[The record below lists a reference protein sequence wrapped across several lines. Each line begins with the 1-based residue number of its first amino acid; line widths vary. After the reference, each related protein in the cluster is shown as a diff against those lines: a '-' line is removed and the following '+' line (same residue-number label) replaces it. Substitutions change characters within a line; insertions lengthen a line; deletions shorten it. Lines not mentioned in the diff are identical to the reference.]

1 MWTGVRQKKRRAK
14 RERQLLYSTLD
25 SLSAK
30 WLTLAMRFRH
40 RPKRPYFQRKESD
53 VQRAI
58 VQALSSAGWLV
69 MHIPN
74 QSTRGRQRW
83 SGLMP
88 GAPDLVAV
96 KHGRVLFLEVKTEK
110 GKVSAKQSEVHDLLR
125 LHGME
130 VRVVRNIDDIMD
142 LIQL

>member
-1 MWTGVRQKKRRAK
+1 MLG
-14 RERQLLYSTLD
+14 S
-25 SLSAK
+25 K
-30 WLTLAMRFRH
+30 WLTSGMRFRY
-40 RPKRPYFQRKESD
+40 RVKKPYFPRKESD
-53 VQRAI
+53 VQRGI
-58 VQALSSAGWLV
+58 VQALSYAGWLV

-83 SGLMP
+83 AGLMS

-96 KHGRVLFLEVKTEK
+96 KRGRVVFLEVKTER
-110 GKVSAKQSEVHDLLR
+110 GRLSEKQSETHDLLR

-130 VRVVRNIDDIMD
+130 VRVVRDVDDIAD

>member
-1 MWTGVRQKKRRAK
+1 
-14 RERQLLYSTLD
+14 
-25 SLSAK
+25 
-30 WLTLAMRFRH
+30 MRVRH
-40 RPKRPYFQRKESD
+40 RRRRPYFPHRESD

-58 VQALSSAGWLV
+58 VQALSYAGWLV

-83 SGLMP
+83 AGLMP

-96 KHGRVLFLEVKTEK
+96 KRGRVVFLEVKTEK
-110 GKVSAKQSEVHDLLR
+110 GKVSEKQTEVHDLLR

-130 VRVVRNIDDIMD
+130 VRVVRGIDDISD
-142 LIQL
+142 LVQL

>member
-1 MWTGVRQKKRRAK
+1 MWVRRGITK
-14 RERQLLYSTLD
+14 S
-25 SLSAK
+25 
-30 WLTLAMRFRH
+30 
-40 RPKRPYFQRKESD
+40 YFLRKESEL
-53 VQRAI
+53 QRAL
-58 VQALSSAGWLV
+58 VQVLSSAGWLV

-83 SGLMP
+83 AGLLP

-96 KHGRVLFLEVKTEK
+96 KRGRVVFLEVKTQR
-110 GKVSAKQSEVHDLLR
+110 GKVSEKQSEVHDLLR

-130 VRVVRNIDDIMD
+130 VRVVRNVDDIAD

>member
-1 MWTGVRQKKRRAK
+1 MWRRHPKPQRVYQAK
-14 RERQLLYSTLD
+14 RIEN
-25 SLSAK
+25 A
-30 WLTLAMRFRH
+30 
-40 RPKRPYFQRKESD
+40 
-53 VQRAI
+53 VQRVI
-58 VQALSSAGWLV
+58 VQALSYAGWLV

-83 SGLMP
+83 AGLLP

-96 KHGRVLFLEVKTEK
+96 KRGRVVFLEVKTEK
-110 GKVSAKQSEVHDLLR
+110 SRVSEKQSEVHDLLR

-130 VRVVRNIDDIMD
+130 VRVVRNVDDIAD

>member
-1 MWTGVRQKKRRAK
+1 MWRRHPKPQRFYQAK
-14 RERQLLYSTLD
+14 RT
-25 SLSAK
+25 
-30 WLTLAMRFRH
+30 
-40 RPKRPYFQRKESD
+40 ESD
-53 VQRAI
+53 VQRGI
-58 VQALSSAGWLV
+58 VQALSYAGWLV

-83 SGLMP
+83 AGLMP

-96 KHGRVLFLEVKTEK
+96 KHGRVVFLEVKTER
-110 GKVSAKQSEVHDLLR
+110 GKVSEKQSEVHDLLR

-142 LIQL
+142 LVQF

>member
-1 MWTGVRQKKRRAK
+1 MANFGHAV
-14 RERQLLYSTLD
+14 
-25 SLSAK
+25 
-30 WLTLAMRFRH
+30 RH
-40 RPKRPYFQRKESD
+40 RIKKLYFPRKESD
-53 VQRAI
+53 LQRAI
-58 VQALSSAGWLV
+58 VQVLSYAGWLV

-83 SGLMP
+83 AGLLP

-96 KHGRVLFLEVKTEK
+96 KRGRVVFLEVKTEK
-110 GKVSAKQSEVHDLLR
+110 GKVSEKQSEVHDLLR

-130 VRVVRNIDDIMD
+130 VRVVRGIDDIAD

>member
-1 MWTGVRQKKRRAK
+1 MWRRYPKPQRVYQAK
-14 RERQLLYSTLD
+14 
-25 SLSAK
+25 
-30 WLTLAMRFRH
+30 
-40 RPKRPYFQRKESD
+40 RKESD

-58 VQALSSAGWLV
+58 VQALSYAGWIV

-83 SGLMP
+83 PGLMP

-110 GKVSAKQSEVHDLLR
+110 GKVSEKQSEVHDLLR

-130 VRVVRNIDDIMD
+130 VRVVRDADDIMD
-142 LIQL
+142 LVQL

>member
-1 MWTGVRQKKRRAK
+1 LGVHIRCRI
-14 RERQLLYSTLD
+14 
-25 SLSAK
+25 
-30 WLTLAMRFRH
+30 
-40 RPKRPYFQRKESD
+40 KRPYFPRKESD
-53 VQRAI
+53 LQRAF
-58 VQALSSAGWLV
+58 VQALSCAGWLV

-83 SGLMP
+83 AGLLS
-88 GAPDLVAV
+88 GAPDLVIV

-110 GKVSAKQSEVHDLLR
+110 GKVSEKQSEVHDLLR

-130 VRVVRNIDDIMD
+130 VRVVRDVDDIAD

>member
-1 MWTGVRQKKRRAK
+1 
-14 RERQLLYSTLD
+14 
-25 SLSAK
+25 
-30 WLTLAMRFRH
+30 
-40 RPKRPYFQRKESD
+40 
-53 VQRAI
+53 
-58 VQALSSAGWLV
+58 

-83 SGLMP
+83 AGLLP

-96 KHGRVLFLEVKTEK
+96 KRGRVLFLEVKTAK
-110 GKVSAKQSEVHDLLR
+110 GKVSEKQSEVHDLLR

-130 VRVVRNIDDIMD
+130 VRVVRGIDDIMD

>member
-1 MWTGVRQKKRRAK
+1 MRLRQKA
-14 RERQLLYSTLD
+14 
-25 SLSAK
+25 
-30 WLTLAMRFRH
+30 
-40 RPKRPYFQRKESD
+40 KRPYFPRKESD

-58 VQALSSAGWLV
+58 VQALSVAGWLV

-83 SGLMP
+83 AGLMP

-96 KHGRVLFLEVKTEK
+96 KRGRVVFLEVKTDRGRVSEK
-110 GKVSAKQSEVHDLLR
+110 QAEVHDLLR

-130 VRVVRNIDDIMD
+130 VRVVRGIDDVMD
-142 LIQL
+142 LLQL

>member
-1 MWTGVRQKKRRAK
+1 
-14 RERQLLYSTLD
+14 
-25 SLSAK
+25 
-30 WLTLAMRFRH
+30 MRVRH
-40 RPKRPYFQRKESD
+40 RINKVARPYFPRKESA

-58 VQALSSAGWLV
+58 VQALSYAGWVV

-83 SGLMP
+83 AGLMP

-96 KHGRVLFLEVKTEK
+96 KHGRVVFLEVKTER
-110 GKVSAKQSEVHDLLR
+110 GKVSEKQSEVHDLLR

-142 LIQL
+142 LVQF

>member
-1 MWTGVRQKKRRAK
+1 MWRRHPKPQRVYQARRA
-14 RERQLLYSTLD
+14 
-25 SLSAK
+25 
-30 WLTLAMRFRH
+30 
-40 RPKRPYFQRKESD
+40 ESD

-58 VQALSSAGWLV
+58 VQALSYAGWLV

-83 SGLMP
+83 SGLVP
-88 GAPDLVAV
+88 GAPDLVV
-96 KHGRVLFLEVKTEK
+96 VRRGRVLFLEVKTEK
-110 GKVSAKQSEVHDLLR
+110 GKVSEKQSEVHDLLR

-130 VRVVRNIDDIMD
+130 VRVVRNADDIMD

>member
-1 MWTGVRQKKRRAK
+1 MRMRQKARKPHIFRR
-14 RERQLLYSTLD
+14 
-25 SLSAK
+25 
-30 WLTLAMRFRH
+30 
-40 RPKRPYFQRKESD
+40 ESD
-53 VQRAI
+53 VQRGI
-58 VQALSSAGWLV
+58 VQALSYAGWLV

-83 SGLMP
+83 SGLLP

-96 KHGRVLFLEVKTEK
+96 KRGRVVFLEVKTDK
-110 GKVSAKQSEVHDLLR
+110 GKLSEKQVEVNDLLR

-130 VRVVRNIDDIMD
+130 VRVVRGIDDIMD